1 MAILILAAKDLRLL
15 LRDRRAL
22 TILLAMPVIFILILG
37 LLLGEGFGQKPDN
50 RLRVSIVDLDEGNRF
65 SLLREATAPLIG
77 LNGNAL
83 GTAALIGANRL
94 TRPPDEPWS
103 QVVLRDL
110 KETANIRV
118 EVIPDRATAGELVR
132 DTKRSA
138 VLVFQPTFSEKVT
151 ACSFLAD
158 GINPFYREGVDLTM
172 LDSEFLRD
180 PTQKAAASIIEQV
193 AQVAMLRVVL
203 PWMIGRAFEKL
214 SEPQFIELL
223 GNEVRLP
230 VPKGAEFIFKLK
242 GIPLVEGKASLNDAL
257 RVAASDDRALL
268 EYRNKV
274 GQGVQVSLAKLFAK
288 YNLTGKSWA
297 ALTKSQE
304 GSGESKGEVQRYVNE
319 GGIGPI
325 RRGAALYQTLVP
337 SYTVMFAFFLV
348 LTVSW
353 LFVSERRQG
362 TLKRLRVAPITRTE
376 ILLGKLLPC
385 YCLSV
390 AQGMALLGAGRLVFG
405 MKWGP
410 EPILL
415 LPVVMTTSLAA
426 MGMALFVATLART
439 EAQVAI
445 YGTLLVLVLGF
456 ISGCIVPRALMPEE
470 IRQLSLVTPHAWAL
484 DAYAQLLLSDEP
496 NYRLVAMGCGMLVV
510 FGAGFVGLAWYF
522 LDLD

>member
-1 MAILILAAKDLRLL
+1 
-15 LRDRRAL
+15 
-22 TILLAMPVIFILILG
+22 
-37 LLLGEGFGQKPDN
+37 
-50 RLRVSIVDLDEGNRF
+50 
-65 SLLREATAPLIG
+65 
-77 LNGNAL
+77 
-83 GTAALIGANRL
+83 
-94 TRPPDEPWS
+94 
-103 QVVLRDL
+103 
-110 KETANIRV
+110 
-118 EVIPDRATAGELVR
+118 
-132 DTKRSA
+132 
-138 VLVFQPTFSEKVT
+138 
-151 ACSFLAD
+151 
-158 GINPFYREGVDLTM
+158 
-172 LDSEFLRD
+172 
-180 PTQKAAASIIEQV
+180 
-193 AQVAMLRVVL
+193 MLRVVL

-230 VPKGAEFIFKLK
+230 VPKGAELIFKLK

-257 RVAASDDRALL
+257 RVAAPDERALL

-274 GQGVQVSLAKLFAK
+274 GQGVQNSLAKLFAK

-297 ALTKSQE
+297 SLTKSQE
-304 GSGESKGEVQRYVNE
+304 TGGESKGEVQRYVNE

-390 AQGMALLGAGRLVFG
+390 VQGLALLGAGRLVFG
-405 MKWGP
+405 MSWGP
-410 EPILL
+410 EPLWL
-415 LPVVMTTSLAA
+415 LPVVLATSLAA

-484 DAYAQLLLSDEP
+484 DAYAQLLLSPEP
-496 NYRLVAMGCGMLVV
+496 NYRLVAEGCGVLVL
-510 FGAGFVGLAWYF
+510 FGAGFIGLAWHF
-522 LDLD
+522 LDLE